1 MLIKSIQA
9 LDDALLVLLF
19 QTNYW
24 LWRGNKVNYVVAGS
38 GKPLI
43 LIHGFDKPENVEYAP
58 ELWADLILLRNL
70 LMRKLLGNSI
80 GSLIVLSAAAKADSE
95 LFKYV
100 EYYDFAYFHGDMKPG
115 LDRAEGAV
123 VELVGIDLANH

>member
-1 MLIKSIQA
+1 ML
-9 LDDALLVLLF
+9 LPYLL
-19 QTNYW
+19 N
-24 LWRGNKVNYVVAGS
+24 
-38 GKPLI
+38 
-43 LIHGFDKPENVEYAP
+43 
-58 ELWADLILLRNL
+58 ADFADEFTHEGAV
-70 LMRKLLGNSI
+70 LLGNSI